1 VTRSSHT
8 PSFDTVVLPHLDAA
22 YNLAY
27 RLMRDAAAAEDV
39 LQDAMLRAL
48 TYFASYKGV
57 NARGWLLRIVRNAA
71 YSSMNLN
78 RGIELVP
85 ITSAAVL
92 NTGTPA
98 ELRAGDDNPEDN
110 LIRVRDQDYLL
121 QLLRSL
127 PVELRET
134 LVLREM
140 EELSYKEIAEITQ
153 MPIGTVMSRLW
164 RARRLLVQAASKY
177 CKVL

>member
-1 VTRSSHT
+1 MTRSSHT
-8 PSFDTVVLPHLDAA
+8 PSFDTVVLPHLGAA

-27 RLMRDAAAAEDV
+27 RLMRDGTAAEDV
-39 LQDAMLRAL
+39 LQEAMLRAL

-57 NARGWLLRIVRNAA
+57 NARGWLLRIVRNTA

-85 ITSAAVL
+85 ITSAAEL
-92 NTGTPA
+92 NTGTLV
-98 ELRAGDDNPEDN
+98 ELRMGDDNPEDN
-110 LIRVRDQDYLL
+110 LIRARDRDYLL
-121 QLLRSL
+121 QLIRSL

-164 RARRLLVQAASKY
+164 RARQLLVQAASKY
-177 CKVL
+177 CKAL